1 MLNLILVRHGETD
14 WNHEQ
19 RIQGQLDIPLNK
31 NGTKQA
37 RAVFSKLKKE
47 PIDAIFSSDL
57 TRAMET
63 VTPFKQLG
71 FSINLDSNLRERSLG
86 MLEGLC
92 VKEAVELMPEDLRA
106 FQTRSYAVTPKNS
119 ESMSAFEKRIRVFL
133 SKISETYERG
143 NILAV
148 THGGVIDVVWRI
160 ANNISPTDPVKPTVT
175 NGSIHRL
182 QLINN
187 GGVVI
192 ENFNDVDH
200 MKAMSHLDDV

>member
-31 NGTKQA
+31 NGTEQA
-37 RAVFSKLKKE
+37 RAVFNKLKRE

-57 TRAMET
+57 TRAIET
-63 VTPFKQLG
+63 VAPFKQLG
-71 FSINLDSNLRERSLG
+71 FSITPDSNLRERSLG
-86 MLEGLC
+86 MLEGLS
-92 VKEAVELMPEDLRA
+92 VKEAVKLMPEDLRA
-106 FQTRSYAVTPKNS
+106 FQTRSYVVTPKNS
-119 ESMSAFEKRIRVFL
+119 EPMSAFEKRVRMFL
-133 SKISETYERG
+133 SKIFEIYKRG

-160 ANNISPTDPVKPTVT
+160 ANNILPTDPVKPTVT

-187 GGVVI
+187 GAIVI
-192 ENFNDVDH
+192 KNFNDVDH
-200 MKAMSHLDDV
+200 MKSMSHLDDV

>member
-31 NGTKQA
+31 NGAEQA
-37 RAVFSKLKKE
+37 RAVFNKLKRE

-57 TRAMET
+57 TRAIET
-63 VTPFKQLG
+63 VAPFKQLG
-71 FSINLDSNLRERSLG
+71 FSITLDSSLRERSLG

-92 VKEAVELMPEDLRA
+92 VKEAVKLMPEDLRA
-106 FQTRSYAVTPKNS
+106 FQTRSYVFTPKNS
-119 ESMSAFEKRIRVFL
+119 ESMSAFEKRVRMFL
-133 SKISETYERG
+133 SKICETHKRG
-143 NILAV
+143 NILTV

-160 ANNISPTDPVKPTVT
+160 ANNISPTDHVKPTVT

-182 QLINN
+182 QLINK
-187 GGVVI
+187 GAIVI
-192 ENFNDVDH
+192 KNFNDVDH
-200 MKAMSHLDDV
+200 MKSMSHLDDV